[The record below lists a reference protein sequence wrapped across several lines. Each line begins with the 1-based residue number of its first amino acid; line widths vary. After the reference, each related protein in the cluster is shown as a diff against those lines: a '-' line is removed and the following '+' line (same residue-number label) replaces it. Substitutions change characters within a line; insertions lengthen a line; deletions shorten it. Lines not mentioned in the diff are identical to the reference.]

1 MDSYA
6 SVGTAGTQ
14 EFVAPGRSV
23 STDHVDLAAGIVH
36 RTCQVVEQ
44 VEQMGIEMTYLAGTM
59 VAEIAI
65 ELGQR
70 IRQVIF
76 AAAVNDIEPLIGMG
90 VIKTTPVFD
99 RGFDSRL

>member
-1 MDSYA
+1 VEGVNF
-6 SVGTAGTQ
+6 VGMAVIGVGCADCRRYPPIGPLGCGQ
-14 EFVAPGRSV
+14 
-23 STDHVDLAAGIVH
+23 
-36 RTCQVVEQ
+36 CVEQ
-44 VEQMGIEMTYLAGTM
+44 IEQAGVEMTYLTGTM